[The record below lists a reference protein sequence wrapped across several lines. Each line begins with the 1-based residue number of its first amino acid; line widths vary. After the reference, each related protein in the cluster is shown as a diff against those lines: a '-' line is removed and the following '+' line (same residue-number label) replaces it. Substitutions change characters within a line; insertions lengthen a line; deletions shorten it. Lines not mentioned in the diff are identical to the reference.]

1 MIKFGSLQSLRNDP
15 LHSIPEKALGSLAYS
30 FEIDS

>member
-15 LHSIPEKALGSLAYS
+15 LHFIPEQALGSLAYS